1 MSNFHAVT
9 LGKQSNTTSIHV
21 DEDHPGHGDE
31 TSLSEGPNRRLDML
45 VRTTTSEFNS
55 RVYEKPD
62 ISISGTTGLVCGRT
76 VCSQA
81 GLGNQY

>member
-45 VRTTTSEFNS
+45 VRTTTPEFNS
-55 RVYEKPD
+55 RV
-62 ISISGTTGLVCGRT
+62 
-76 VCSQA
+76 
-81 GLGNQY
+81 

>member
-1 MSNFHAVT
+1 MSNFRAVT

-21 DEDHPGHGDE
+21 DEDHPSDE
-31 TSLSEGPNRRLDML
+31 TSLSEGHNRRLDML

>member
-21 DEDHPGHGDE
+21 DEDYPSDE
-31 TSLSEGPNRRLDML
+31 TSLSEGPHRRLDML

-62 ISISGTTGLVCGRT
+62 ISISGTTGLVF
-76 VCSQA
+76 
-81 GLGNQY
+81 GLAKHRKFP

>member
-21 DEDHPGHGDE
+21 DEDYPSDE
-31 TSLSEGPNRRLDML
+31 TSLSEGPHRRLDML
-45 VRTTTSEFNS
+45 VRTTTPEFNS

>member
-21 DEDHPGHGDE
+21 DEDHPSDE
-31 TSLSEGPNRRLDML
+31 TSLSEGPHRRLDML
-45 VRTTTSEFNS
+45 VRTTTPEFNS